1 MTDDTQKVTRTGL
14 VLAATLILQGLRL
27 IIPIPPQISLFLIG
41 SLVNACLITA
51 VLAVDR
57 RAGFVVAACTPFF
70 AWLEG
75 MLPFVLF
82 VFPVAI
88 GNGVYVYFAWR
99 WQHYGLPALV
109 VGALAKA
116 GTLYALF
123 YLLFAGIEFPPAM
136 RHLLLTAMSW
146 PQIITGVIGALLGLT
161 LSRFLSHRHE

>member
-14 VLAATLILQGLRL
+14 ILAATLILQGLRL
-27 IIPIPPQISLFLIG
+27 VIPIPPQISLFLIG
-41 SLVNACLITA
+41 LCQRLPDHGRPCRRPQSRLCRRRLHAHLCLA
-51 VLAVDR
+51 R
-57 RAGFVVAACTPFF
+57 R
-70 AWLEG
+70 

-88 GNGVYVYFAWR
+88 GNGVYVYCAWR
-99 WQHYGLPALV
+99 WQKHGLPALL

-116 GTLYALF
+116 ATLYALF

-146 PQIITGVIGALLGLT
+146 PQIITGVIGALLAWN
-161 LSRFLSHRHE
+161 SVAI

>member
-14 VLAATLILQGLRL
+14 ILAATLILQGLRL

-57 RAGFVVAACTPFF
+57 RAGFVVAACTPIF

-99 WQHYGLPALV
+99 WQHYACRHCWSEPWLRPLPS
-109 VGALAKA
+109 
-116 GTLYALF
+116 TPYF
-123 YLLFAGIEFPPAM
+123 ILLFAGIEFPPAM

-146 PQIITGVIGALLGLT
+146 LRSSPVLSERCWLG

>member
-14 VLAATLILQGLRL
+14 ILAATLILQGLRL
-27 IIPIPPQISLFLIG
+27 VIPIPPQISLFLIG

-57 RAGFVVAACTPFF
+57 RAGFVVAACTPIF

-75 MLPFVLF
+75 CCLSFSSSFPSPSETGCTSIVL
-82 VFPVAI
+82 
-88 GNGVYVYFAWR
+88 GVGRTRPSGTFSR
-99 WQHYGLPALV
+99 RPGQ
-109 VGALAKA
+109 GA
-116 GTLYALF
+116 TLYALF

-146 PQIITGVIGALLGLT
+146 PQIITGVIGALLGLE
-161 LSRFLSHRHE
+161 LSRYLSHRHE

>member
-1 MTDDTQKVTRTGL
+1 MTDDTQKGNPNGTDTGSDLDFTRAQAHHPYTASDQSVPHRVFSQCLPDYGRSCRRSQGRL
-14 VLAATLILQGLRL
+14 CRCRLHAVFCLARRDAAFR
-27 IIPIPPQISLFLIG
+27 SL
-41 SLVNACLITA
+41 CLS
-51 VLAVDR
+51 
-57 RAGFVVAACTPFF
+57 
-70 AWLEG
+70 
-75 MLPFVLF
+75 
-82 VFPVAI
+82 VAI